1 MPHRN
6 ILHGVVELFRREHAG
21 AKVSGT
27 LKGFVPSD
35 RIVRYLAEV
44 QRRRGDGMKPRAATP

>member
-1 MPHRN
+1 MSHRS
-6 ILHGVVELFRREHAG
+6 ILHGVVELFRRGHAG
-21 AKVSGT
+21 AKQNGT

-44 QRRRGDGMKPRAATP
+44 ERRRGGGMKPRAIAP

>member
-1 MPHRN
+1 MSHRSV
-6 ILHGVVELFRREHAG
+6 LRGVVELFRHDHAG

-44 QRRRGDGMKPRAATP
+44 QRRKEGGMKPRPSVP